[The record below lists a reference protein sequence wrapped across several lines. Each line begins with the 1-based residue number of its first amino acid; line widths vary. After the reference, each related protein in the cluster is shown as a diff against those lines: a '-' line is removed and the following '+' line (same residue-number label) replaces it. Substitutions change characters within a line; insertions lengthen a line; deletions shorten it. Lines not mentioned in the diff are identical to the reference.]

1 MNRNLFACSAAVA
14 PSERWLE
21 AFPDGRCTEAG
32 DVLSTALPL
41 DVIWVATAHADWP
54 TLVARFHR
62 TLPQSPLVVV
72 TMVPEADEA
81 IIALEHGARGYCHA
95 LAVPGLLREVEL
107 VARHGGLWVGAELMA
122 RVVEAAARALAAPGR
137 GPLPANLSARE
148 CEVAR
153 ETAAGLSNKEIASKL
168 GITERTVKAHL
179 GAIFDK
185 LGVRD
190 RLQLVLR
197 LSAHSS
203 AAIAD

>member
-21 AFPDGRCTEAG
+21 AFPGGMCTEAEA
-32 DVLSTALPL
+32 VLATGLPS

-122 RVVEAAARALAAPGR
+122 RVVEAAARVLAAPGR
-137 GPLPANLSARE
+137 GPLPASLSARE
-148 CEVAR
+148 SEVAR
-153 ETAAGLSNKEIASKL
+153 ETAAGLSNKEIALKL

-197 LSAHSS
+197 LSAHRS
-203 AAIAD
+203 AALAD